1 MADKRAIIIGGGPAG
16 LTAAYELLR
25 QTGIKPIIYEAEDR
39 VGGIAKTI
47 EYKGNR
53 MDIGGHR
60 LFSQNGEIEKWW
72 ADFLPL
78 QGAPSLDQI
87 MLRNKAVLSHKK
99 NAPDPEKTDKVM
111 LMRRRISRIF
121 FLRKFFSYPL
131 SEHLDTFMKLGFLR
145 ILNIFVSYI
154 RSHLFPIKKE
164 KNLEDFFINRFGYV
178 LYTIFFKKYTQK
190 VWGVSCRKIS
200 PEWGRQ
206 RIKSL
211 SIGVVLYNSVKRF
224 LKKLGFKFDNDKIET
239 SLIEKFLYPK
249 LGIGQLWDEVADA
262 VKAKGGKI
270 YCNKRVVSFVYTD
283 KRLTGVKVKNEI
295 TGETTIEE
303 GDYFISTMPVKD
315 LIHCLGKD
323 VPPEVKE
330 VAEALRYRDFI
341 LVGLL
346 LKDIK
351 IKNNTNVKTINNI
364 LPDNWI
370 YVQERD
376 LRIGRIQIY
385 NNWSPYMVK
394 DMNTVWLG
402 LEYFCNEGDIFWSKT
417 DKEIIRYGIT
427 EIQKMGLAD
436 KDDVLESAVI
446 KLTKTY
452 PAYFGSYGRFGVI
465 RDFTDRIENLF
476 LVGRN
481 GMHRYNNLDHSMLTA
496 MAAVG
501 NIKNGIK
508 TKENIWNINV

>member
-1 MADKRAIIIGGGPAG
+1 MADKKAIIIGAGPAG

-25 QTGIKPIIYEAEDR
+25 QTGIKPVIYEAEER
-39 VGGIAKTI
+39 VGGIARTI

-60 LFSQNGEIEKWW
+60 LFSQDGGIEKWW
-72 ADFLPL
+72 TDFLPL
-78 QGAPSLDQI
+78 QGSPSRDQI
-87 MLRNKAVLSHKK
+87 ILSTKTGLSSGK

-111 LMRRRISRIF
+111 LMRRRFSRIF

-131 SEHLDTFMKLGFLR
+131 SEHFDTFMKLGFMR
-145 ILNIFVSYI
+145 TMTIFISYLAA
-154 RSHLFPIKKE
+154 HLFPIKKE

-190 VWGVSCRKIS
+190 VWGVSCREIS
-200 PEWGRQ
+200 PEWGQQ
-206 RIKSL
+206 RIRTLNIKVIL
-211 SIGVVLYNSVKRF
+211 RNSVKHS
-224 LKKLGFKFDNDKIET
+224 LGKLGFKFDGKKTEA

-262 VKAKGGKI
+262 VKKKGGKI
-270 YCNKRVVSFVYTD
+270 YCGKRVVGLIYAGKKV
-283 KRLTGVKVKNEI
+283 TGLRVRDEL
-295 TGETTIEE
+295 TGETTTEE

-315 LIHCLGKD
+315 MIRCMGRD
-323 VPPEVKE
+323 VPDGVRE
-330 VAEALRYRDFI
+330 VAEGLRYRDFI

-351 IKNNTNVKTINNI
+351 IKNNTGVKTVNNI

-376 LRIGRIQIY
+376 IHIGRIQIY

-394 DMNTVWLG
+394 EMNTVLLG
-402 LEYFCNEGDIFWSKT
+402 LEYFCNEGDLFWSKT
-417 DKEIIRYGIT
+417 DKEIIRHGVA
-427 EIQKMGLAD
+427 EIDKMGLAD
-436 KDDVLESAVI
+436 RDSVLDGTVI
-446 KLTKTY
+446 RITKTY
-452 PAYFGSYGRFGVI
+452 PAYFGSYGKFDI
-465 RDFTDRIENLF
+465 IKDFTDGFENLF

-496 MAAVG
+496 MAAVD
-501 NIKNGIK
+501 NIKNGRR